1 MAIEPKIDLHV
12 HSTASDG
19 TYTPA
24 ELIDLA
30 IQKNLIAL
38 AITDHDTVD
47 GLSEGMRYAEKKGFD
62 LIPGIEFSIE
72 YTGGSFHLLGLFV
85 DHENSELVRVSQ
97 KLKRLRFERIERIIE
112 DLRSHGVDIS
122 TSDLDVLAG
131 SSLGRPH
138 VARALVS
145 KGYGID
151 INDIFRKFL
160 VKGKPGYVKKE
171 KISLDEAIRVVKQ
184 SGGITSIAH
193 PISLNCGSFY
203 DFDEMIGQIAERGV
217 DGIEVY
223 SSMHTRKEVKEFRCI
238 AARYKLLETGG
249 SDFHGDKE
257 SELGMYDDDEPI
269 PLQVLETLREYRLK
283 AGSR

>member
-1 MAIEPKIDLHV
+1 MAMEPKIDLHV
-12 HSTASDG
+12 HSTSSDG
-19 TYTPA
+19 IYTPV

-47 GLSEGMRYAEKKGFD
+47 GLEVGMRYAQRKNFD
-62 LIPGIEFSIE
+62 LIPGVEFSIE
-72 YTGGSFHLLGLFV
+72 YTGGSFHLLGLYV
-85 DHENSELVRVSQ
+85 DHQNNEIMRVARR
-97 KLKRLRFERIERIIE
+97 LKKLRFERIEKIIA
-112 DLRSHGVDIS
+112 DLRSYGIDIS
-122 TSDLDVLAG
+122 TGDIDLSEG
-131 SSLGRPH
+131 NSLGRPH

-151 INDIFRKFL
+151 TNDIFKKFL

-171 KISLDEAIRVVKQ
+171 KISLDEAIQVVKQ

-193 PISLNCGSFY
+193 PISLNCGSFD
-203 DFDEMIGQIAERGV
+203 DFDKMVGQIAERGV

-223 SSMHTRKEVKEFRCI
+223 SSMHTREEVKQFQRI
-238 AARYKLLETGG
+238 AATYKLLETGG

-257 SELGMYDDDEPI
+257 NELGMYDDDEPI
-269 PLQVLETLREYRLK
+269 PLQVLDTIREYRLQ
-283 AGSR
+283 AGFR